1 VTRGRAHRDGTAP
14 PQRRRGFTLI
24 ELLVALAIFA
34 LLSVLGYRA
43 IAALTAS
50 ESQLSAEAQRWQAL
64 DALFARLEA
73 DFRQAVP
80 RPARED
86 GGRGAAWRGTLDAR
100 NNAVLRFTRAGPEF
114 AVEPGSAG
122 QRLGYRLT
130 DDTVEVLYWP
140 QVDNAPG
147 ATPVAYGLVR
157 GVASFRLGYLGADG
171 AWRDRWPI
179 LGEPDVPRGV
189 RVELTLAGGERIER
203 WLALR

>member
-1 VTRGRAHRDGTAP
+1 MTRARH
-14 PQRRRGFTLI
+14 RRGFTLI

-50 ESQLSAEAQRWQAL
+50 ESRLSAEAQRWQAL
-64 DALFARLEA
+64 DALFGRLES
-73 DFRQAVP
+73 DLRQAVP
-80 RPARED
+80 RAVRED
-86 GGRGAAWRGTLDAR
+86 GGRGAAWSGTLDLR

-114 AVEPGSAG
+114 AIEPGSAG
-122 QRLGYRLT
+122 QRLGYRLA
-130 DDTVEVLYWP
+130 DDAIEVLYWP
-140 QVDNAPG
+140 QLDHAPG
-147 ATPVAYGLVR
+147 TTPVAYALVR

-171 AWRDRWPI
+171 SWRERWPI
-179 LGEPDVPRGV
+179 LGEAEVPRGV